1 MNKEL
6 REYLRLKK
14 LMKDA
19 DDLEEYNFYDHQ
31 SIDNHLENDCISSAE
46 YGFMLGYLDT

>member
-6 REYLRLKK
+6 RELLRLKK
-14 LMKDA
+14 LMQTTDEV
-19 DDLEEYNFYDHQ
+19 EEHNFYHEEV
-31 SIDNHLENDCISSAE
+31 IGHHLENDCISSAE